1 MKRLFLGILLAAWMF
16 SCNSGNKHTGEQ
28 ISETRDL
35 DGVSRLKINGVFSL
49 VLSQSDQASL
59 RIEGDKEMA
68 DKLQV
73 KQNGDLLELSM
84 EEGETSFF
92 QNKSLTVHL
101 AVADL
106 EEFTFEGVG
115 NIKTEEAL
123 TLDNILIRGKGV
135 GNIKLDIEAESI
147 DAEFNLLGNME
158 LKGKATDV
166 LLVNE
171 GIGNV
176 DASGLIAQTLSLKSS
191 GIGRV
196 SVHCEE
202 DLSIE
207 VNGIGA
213 VEYSGNP
220 KTVNEKVD
228 GIGKVTRK

>member
-1 MKRLFLGILLAAWMF
+1 MKRLFLFILLSGWIAA
-16 SCNSGNKHTGEQ
+16 CHTGGKGSGEQ
-28 ISETRDL
+28 VNDMRDL
-35 DGVSRLKINGVFSL
+35 EGVSRLKINGVFSL
-49 VLSQSDQASL
+49 VLSQSDAPSL
-59 RIEGDKEMA
+59 RIEGDKDMA

-73 KQNGDLLELSM
+73 QQDGDFLELSM
-84 EEGETSFF
+84 EEGETGFL

-101 AVADL
+101 AVNDL
-106 EEFTFEGVG
+106 REFTFEGVG

-123 TLDNILIRGKGV
+123 RVDTIQIRGKGV
-135 GNIKLDIEAESI
+135 GNVKLDIEAESI

-158 LKGKATDV
+158 LTGRASDV

-176 DASGLIAQTLSLKSS
+176 DASGLITQVMDLRSS

-196 SVHCEE
+196 SVHCEQE
-202 DLSIE
+202 LSIE

-220 KTVNEKVD
+220 TVVNEKVD

>member
-1 MKRLFLGILLAAWMF
+1 MKRLLLGILLMAWMV
-16 SCNSGNKHTGEQ
+16 SCHSGNKHTGEQ
-28 ISETRDL
+28 VMETRDL
-35 DGVSRLKINGVFSL
+35 DGVSRLQIDGVFSL
-49 VLSQSDQASL
+49 VLSQSDQPSL

-73 KQNGDLLELSM
+73 IQNGDLLELRM
-84 EEGETSFF
+84 KEGETAFF
-92 QNKSLTVHL
+92 QNRSLTVHL

-106 EEFTFEGVG
+106 EELAFEGVG
-115 NIKTEEAL
+115 NIKTEEAFIV
-123 TLDNILIRGKGV
+123 DNILIRGKGV
-135 GNIKLDIEAESI
+135 GNIKLEIEAESI
-147 DAEFNLLGNME
+147 DAGFNLLGNME
-158 LKGKATDV
+158 LKGKANDV

-176 DASGLIAQTLSLKSS
+176 DASGLITQTMDLKSS

-196 SVHCEE
+196 SVHCEGE
-202 DLSIE
+202 LSIE

-220 KTVNEKVD
+220 SVVNEKVD